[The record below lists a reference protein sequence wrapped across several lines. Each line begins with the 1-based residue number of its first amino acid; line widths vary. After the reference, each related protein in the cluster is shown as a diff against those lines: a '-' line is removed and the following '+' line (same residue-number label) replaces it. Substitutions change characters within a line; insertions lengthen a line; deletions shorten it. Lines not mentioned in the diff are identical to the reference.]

1 MASSGTIYGP
11 TLDGGYRLEIDWSA
25 TQDSAN
31 NKSTVTAKVYWHS
44 LGSYYTINS
53 SDTKTG
59 RTKIDGTTYSWSVSG
74 AHLKGNERRLLS
86 TKSKTVTHDSD
97 GTKSLTIS
105 ATFDCEVT
113 LGKYVS
119 STTASK
125 SVTLNTIPREW
136 KLASSVNF
144 TAGNNLPLSFNVTSK
159 SFSVTVEVDVNGTQI
174 KKVSGITSSSYTM
187 SFSTGDVQNILTQL
201 NKDTKSWNQTVDVYV
216 TTYSGSTKIGST
228 KHYTGTCS
236 SPSVT
241 TVSGANFTIGDTT
254 TITFGSEANTNF
266 VYDVTAT
273 IGSYTKTLATKAD
286 RANISWNTANDA
298 TSLYSQLPSSNTGS
312 IKYTVTTYWKNGT
325 TYTKIRTPYTTGS
338 YTVRVNTTTQKPTFP
353 TSGTVTY
360 KDISTTASKTN
371 NNQYIVQSKSTL
383 QITLPAAKLATPPSG
398 TRISKYQATFNG
410 HTVDSTASS
419 LTADQIFT
427 FTADQIDTGTTQDAT
442 IQAIDSRGNVG
453 SISVPITIVP
463 YKPPK
468 IVVSATRD
476 DGFSTPVT
484 IKLSGSI
491 SPVTIGTNNTNKVV
505 SMTYN
510 WSLAGQN
517 KWQASES
524 PFTAASAT
532 FPNYA
537 AVDAHL
543 ATQLDFASAW
553 DVRITVTDNYGS
565 YTSITTVGV
574 GVPILFIDS
583 VLSSLGFN
591 DVPKNPNEIM
601 VNGSL
606 RFGSNKWASSGG
618 ALVMGNGDIT
628 EANGIYFKDVAD
640 NNGEGLL
647 FAKYDTP
654 AGSTNR
660 DDYNNLAI
668 DGNGYITYNGR
679 PIYKDSAS
687 MIMPPGDDS
696 TQDFWYNVPAGTY
709 FCTPGT
715 LTHQPKSYGFVQV
728 FRRDRNDFTALW
740 FTQSKGPIYRKS
752 GNSSSITDW
761 VLINSGFDWQLWSGA
776 LLMSDQDT
784 IYPSVP
790 LSQCPNGWVLL
801 WAQYDNGTAK
811 KWANTYTIVHKSHL
825 DDRAGQGVI
834 CVTSTQNTFG
844 IDKYVYVNDTW
855 IKGNVNNSK
864 NNQVALQKVLM
875 W

>member
-25 TQDSAN
+25 TQNAAN
-31 NKSTVTAKVYWHS
+31 NQSTVTAKVYWHS
-44 LGSYYTINS
+44 LGSSYTINS
-53 SDTKTG
+53 SATKTG
-59 RTKIDGTTYSWSVSG
+59 NIKIDGTTYSWSVSG
-74 AHLKGNERRLLS
+74 ASLRGNERRWLA
-86 TKSKTVTHDSD
+86 TKSKTVTHASD

-113 LGKYVS
+113 LGSYVS

-136 KLASSVNF
+136 TLASSVNF
-144 TAGNNLPLSFNVTSK
+144 TAGNNLPLSFNVTSN

-286 RANISWNTANDA
+286 KANISWNTANDA

-325 TYTKIRTPYTTGS
+325 TFTKIRTPYTTGS

-419 LTADQIFT
+419 LTVDQIFT
-427 FTADQIDTGTTQDAT
+427 FTADQIDTGTAQNAT
-442 IQAIDSRGNVG
+442 IQAIDARGNVG

-463 YKPPK
+463 YKAPK
-468 IVVSATRD
+468 IVASATRD
-476 DGFSTPVT
+476 DGFSNPVT

-491 SPVTIGTNNTNKVV
+491 SPVTIGANNTNKVV

-517 KWQASES
+517 KWQESES

-543 ATQLDFASAW
+543 ATQLDYASAW

-574 GVPILFIDS
+574 GVPIFFIDS
-583 VLSSLGFN
+583 ALSSLGFN

-606 RFGSNKWASSGG
+606 RFGSNKRSNSDT
-618 ALVMGNGDIT
+618 VQV
-628 EANGIYFKDVAD
+628 NGIWF
-640 NNGEGLL
+640 NNTTNATGEGLL
-647 FAKYDTP
+647 FAKDGTP
-654 AGSTNR
+654 EVSTNIA
-660 DDYNNLAI
+660 DYNSLAI
-668 DGNGYITYNGR
+668 DGRGYITYNGR
-679 PIYKDSAS
+679 PIYKDSDS
-687 MIMPPGDDS
+687 MVMLSGDDS
-696 TQDFWYNVPAGTY
+696 KQDFWYNVPAGTY

-715 LTHQPKSYGFVQV
+715 LTHQPKPYGFVQV

-740 FTQSKGPIYRKS
+740 FTQSSGPIYRKS
-752 GNSSSITDW
+752 GNAGSITGW
-761 VLINSGFDWQLWSGA
+761 VPINAGFDWQLWSGA
-776 LLMSDQDT
+776 LLMGENDT
-784 IYPSVP
+784 VSPSVP

-801 WAQYDNGTAK
+801 WAHYENGKAG
-811 KWANTYTIVHKSHL
+811 KWGNTYTIVHKSQL